1 MADQTTASELPL
13 KLHIERNRTRQH
25 LRQSLLSTLDSL
37 PAATSLTFRSTPSSR
52 STALFLGYHN
62 TMTAGKT
69 EVWAHVNPDC
79 ELVPPVQIFE
89 KTAKKGGKNK
99 ELWPRAA
106 ASTLLHPLDLLEPF
120 CFMGYEPVDHV
131 RLGIREMLCA
141 VVLYYALAAGASDEA
156 RKWPDFRQRLEDA
169 LRHIRRDGRYRR
181 SMGSDVESFVA
192 VSSVLDSDEEEEEI
206 KSPGEM
212 EKSRMSLPKYAEDT
226 PVKKRGR
233 SPAELGAT
241 TISREPTPEV
251 GAQRALPQFRRT
263 EMENTSRAVPPK
275 DRANGGTAL
284 TEIDIKDED
293 GNGSDV
299 DMYMASA
306 SEEGTDE
313 SGSEAEEPRVLVR
326 RSASARASA
335 APKQRSRKRLPL
347 TIEITSSPEP
357 ASET

>member
-1 MADQTTASELPL
+1 
-13 KLHIERNRTRQH
+13 
-25 LRQSLLSTLDSL
+25 
-37 PAATSLTFRSTPSSR
+37 
-52 STALFLGYHN
+52 
-62 TMTAGKT
+62 
-69 EVWAHVNPDC
+69 
-79 ELVPPVQIFE
+79 
-89 KTAKKGGKNK
+89 
-99 ELWPRAA
+99 
-106 ASTLLHPLDLLEPF
+106 
-120 CFMGYEPVDHV
+120 
-131 RLGIREMLCA
+131 
-141 VVLYYALAAGASDEA
+141 
-156 RKWPDFRQRLEDA
+156 
-169 LRHIRRDGRYRR
+169 
-181 SMGSDVESFVA
+181 
-192 VSSVLDSDEEEEEI
+192 
-206 KSPGEM
+206 
-212 EKSRMSLPKYAEDT
+212 MSLPKYAEDT
-226 PVKKRGR
+226 LVKKRGR
-233 SPAELGAT
+233 SPAESGAT